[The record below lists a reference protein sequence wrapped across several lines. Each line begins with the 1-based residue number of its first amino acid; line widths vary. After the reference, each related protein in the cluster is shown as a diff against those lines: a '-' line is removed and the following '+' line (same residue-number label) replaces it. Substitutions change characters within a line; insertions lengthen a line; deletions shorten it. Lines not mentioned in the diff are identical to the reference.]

1 MTASLSRVLLF
12 AQPDDVDRVT
22 ATLAA
27 ITDTAPV
34 TMRITRRDR
43 TSVTAHL
50 VDVGTT
56 VIEVAPGEPAIPA
69 LIELLVP
76 DLTAACDRLSVAGI
90 TAAATPERGGVRV
103 QIGGLTVAARERDD
117 AYYEQ
122 LSDAVERGDYE
133 VGGPL
138 ERGPKWEDPR

>member
-1 MTASLSRVLLF
+1 MTAISRILLF

-22 ATLAA
+22 AALAA
-27 ITDTAPV
+27 ITGTEPV
-34 TMRITRRDR
+34 TMRMTRLDR
-43 TSVTAHL
+43 TRVTAHL
-50 VDVGTT
+50 VEIGGT
-56 VIEVAPGEPAIPA
+56 VIEVAPGEPAVPA

-76 DLTAACDRLSVAGI
+76 DLMAACDRLSVAGI
-90 TAAATPERGGVRV
+90 TAVATPERGGVRV
-103 QIGGLTVAARERDD
+103 RIGSLTVAVQERDD